1 MKRLFFAA
9 IAALA
14 LAIGVSAAIANHKSD
29 AAPTASQVEPAEQAA
44 PTANQVESAAELTDP
59 TASQSEITAETGSN
73 SGTVKASEARPVS
86 KGKAS
91 ADASSEKKTNP
102 ASDATVEYVIPNIT
116 SGSIKLDHFRKI
128 YNLMPND
135 IHQQAAMAF
144 HDIANNPKSDFRYA
158 GVRIKHTANTWEFY
172 YKGGSVIVR
181 NASDAELKSIFI
193 K

>member
-14 LAIGVSAAIANHKSD
+14 IAIGVSAAIVNHKSD
-29 AAPTASQVEPAEQAA
+29 AAPTANQVEPAEQAA
-44 PTANQVESAAELTDP
+44 TTAKQVESAAELTEP
-59 TASQSEITAETGSN
+59 TASQSEVTAETGSN

-144 HDIANNPKSDFRYA
+144 HDIANNPKSGFRYA

>member
-14 LAIGVSAAIANHKSD
+14 IAIGVSAAIVNHKSD
-29 AAPTASQVEPAEQAA
+29 AAPTANQVEPAEQAA
-44 PTANQVESAAELTDP
+44 TTAKQVEPAAELTEP
-59 TASQSEITAETGSN
+59 TASQSEVTAETGSN

>member
-14 LAIGVSAAIANHKSD
+14 IAIGVSAAIVNHKSD
-29 AAPTASQVEPAEQAA
+29 AAPTANQVESAEQAA
-44 PTANQVESAAELTDP
+44 TTANQVESAAELTEP

-73 SGTVKASEARPVS
+73 SGTVKASEARLVS

-91 ADASSEKKTNP
+91 ADASSEIKTNP

>member
-14 LAIGVSAAIANHKSD
+14 LAIGVSAAIANHRSD
-29 AAPTASQVEPAEQAA
+29 AE
-44 PTANQVESAAELTDP
+44 PTANQVESAAEQAESAAEP
-59 TASQSEITAETGSN
+59 TANQTEMTAETVSKPEN
-73 SGTVKASEARPVS
+73 ATAPETRPVS

-91 ADASSEKKTNP
+91 ADASSEKKTTP

-158 GVRIKHTANTWEFY
+158 GVRIKHTADTWEFY

>member
-14 LAIGVSAAIANHKSD
+14 IAIGVSAAIVNHKSD
-29 AAPTASQVEPAEQAA
+29 AAPTANQVEPAEQAA
-44 PTANQVESAAELTDP
+44 TTANQVESAAELTEP

>member
-14 LAIGVSAAIANHKSD
+14 IAIGVSAAIVNHKSD
-29 AAPTASQVEPAEQAA
+29 AAPTANQVEPAEQAA
-44 PTANQVESAAELTDP
+44 TTAKQVESAAELTEP
-59 TASQSEITAETGSN
+59 TASQSEITAEIGSN
-73 SGTVKASEARPVS
+73 SGTVKASEARHVS

>member
-14 LAIGVSAAIANHKSD
+14 IAIGVSAAIVNHKSD
-29 AAPTASQVEPAEQAA
+29 AAPTADQVESAEQAA
-44 PTANQVESAAELTDP
+44 TTVNQVESAAELTEP

-73 SGTVKASEARPVS
+73 SAIVKASEARPVS

-91 ADASSEKKTNP
+91 ADASSENKKNP

>member
-14 LAIGVSAAIANHKSD
+14 IAIGVSAAIVNHKSD
-29 AAPTASQVEPAEQAA
+29 AAPTANQVEPAEQAA
-44 PTANQVESAAELTDP
+44 TTAKQVESAAELTEP

>member
-14 LAIGVSAAIANHKSD
+14 IAIGVSAAIVNHKSD
-29 AAPTASQVEPAEQAA
+29 AAPTANQVEPAEQAA
-44 PTANQVESAAELTDP
+44 TTANQVESAAELTEP

-73 SGTVKASEARPVS
+73 SGTVKASEARHVS

>member
-14 LAIGVSAAIANHKSD
+14 IAIGVSAAIVNHKSD
-29 AAPTASQVEPAEQAA
+29 AAPTANQVEPAEQAA
-44 PTANQVESAAELTDP
+44 TTANQVESAAELTES

>member
-14 LAIGVSAAIANHKSD
+14 LAIGVSAAIANHRSD
-29 AAPTASQVEPAEQAA
+29 AE
-44 PTANQVESAAELTDP
+44 PTANQVESATEQAESAAEP

>member
-14 LAIGVSAAIANHKSD
+14 IAIGVSAAIINHKSD
-29 AAPTASQVEPAEQAA
+29 AAPTANQVEPAEQAA
-44 PTANQVESAAELTDP
+44 TTANQVESAAELTEP
-59 TASQSEITAETGSN
+59 TASQSEITAENGGN

>member
-14 LAIGVSAAIANHKSD
+14 IAIGVSAAIVNHKSD
-29 AAPTASQVEPAEQAA
+29 AAPTANQVELAEQAA
-44 PTANQVESAAELTDP
+44 ATANQVEPAAELTEP
-59 TASQSEITAETGSN
+59 TASQSEVTAETGSN